1 MRHSPIRKMA
11 VFLFD
16 ENHSLYFFS
25 YTYTR
30 SSVRSLRSIYG
41 SFKAGISHPI
51 LGLDHLLAIVSVGV
65 ISNQMGGIAI
75 LAVPTTFVGFI
86 ALGGIL
92 GMINIGLFPVELGIA
107 LSVLMLGLAM
117 ASNAKIYNSLIYAAV
132 GMFGIFQEYAHGLEI
147 PQLATSWSYVAGC
160 IVGTA
165 LLHLVG
171 VYLGRSSEKIKFEQT
186 YLRYAGAVSAGIG
199 LHIILG
205 MAGFYR
211 RRKRIRFRGIK
222 KLHLIR

>member
-51 LGLDHLLAIVSVGV
+51 LGLDHLLAMVSVGV

-107 LSVLMLGLAM
+107 LSVLMRDLRWLQTRKFTIVLSMLLLVCLA
-117 ASNAKIYNSLIYAAV
+117 
-132 GMFGIFQEYAHGLEI
+132 F
-147 PQLATSWSYVAGC
+147 
-160 IVGTA
+160 
-165 LLHLVG
+165 
-171 VYLGRSSEKIKFEQT
+171 
-186 YLRYAGAVSAGIG
+186 
-199 LHIILG
+199 
-205 MAGFYR
+205 
-211 RRKRIRFRGIK
+211 FRNMPMD
-222 KLHLIR
+222 

>member
-1 MRHSPIRKMA
+1 MKLKNWD
-11 VFLFD
+11 LFD

-51 LGLDHLLAIVSVGV
+51 LGLDHLLAMVSGGGSNNFCWIYRFRGYFGNDQYRAISCGVGNSF
-65 ISNQMGGIAI
+65 ISSH
-75 LAVPTTFVGFI
+75 
-86 ALGGIL
+86 
-92 GMINIGLFPVELGIA
+92 E
-107 LSVLMLGLAM
+107 GLAM

-160 IVGTA
+160 IVGTV

-211 RRKRIRFRGIK
+211 RSKRIRFRGIK